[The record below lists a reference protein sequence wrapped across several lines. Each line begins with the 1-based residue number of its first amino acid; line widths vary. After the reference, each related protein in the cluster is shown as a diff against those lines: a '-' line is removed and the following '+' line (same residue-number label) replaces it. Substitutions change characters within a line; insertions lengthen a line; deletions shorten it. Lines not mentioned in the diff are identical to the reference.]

1 MRLRAT
7 HFWYSLAAVLVLG
20 VLALN
25 TYRAVTQSITID
37 EAYTY
42 TEFVEAPFSETLTRY
57 DANQHILFSI
67 AARITT
73 ALLPV
78 SEFTLRLPTVMA
90 GVVFLTVVCLLC
102 ARALGPTPLF
112 AAAIGLAA
120 LDPFVLDY
128 LSAARG
134 YGLALAF
141 WFTGLLM
148 FLKGLRRPH
157 APGRIAA
164 GALCAMLSVAA
175 NLTFAF
181 PAAGLIGMTLF
192 VLVLTRRYRLLACLI
207 LPALFIALLLY
218 ASPLRHA
225 RPAHFYHG
233 APTIS
238 ESVNSLGAY
247 TFFYRSE
254 NFTLAG
260 MPNWLSGTERRV
272 LGWLRIALAILAAGV
287 VAAVLLG
294 IRRRHRGMEVD
305 ELSSL
310 IMLLGGSSMLGAILL
325 VAAHH
330 LFGVLYPA
338 SRTGL
343 FWVVTAS
350 LLGPLL
356 AGKLTSWSRY
366 GRPAAVMLATAG
378 LACAAYL
385 GSQIRTG
392 DYAEWR
398 YDAGT
403 KEMVRRIDALPRA
416 AGPMR
421 AGVTWTLA
429 SSMEYYR
436 RVWKLDWD
444 PVARMPVE
452 QLEQR
457 ARASEFQCVVLL
469 PADQYVLERI
479 GWRPVFRDPV
489 TQAILA
495 VPAAAR

>member
-1 MRLRAT
+1 M
-7 HFWYSLAAVLVLG
+7 LG

-25 TYRAVTQSITID
+25 AYRAATQSITID

-42 TEFVEAPFSETLTRY
+42 TEFVEAPFNETLTRY

-73 ALLPV
+73 AILPAP
-78 SEFTLRLPTVMA
+78 EFSLRLPTVVA
-90 GVVFLTVVCLLC
+90 GAVFLVVICLLC
-102 ARALGPTPLF
+102 ARALGATPLF
-112 AAAIGLAA
+112 AAAIGLVA
-120 LDPFVLDY
+120 LNPFLLDY

-141 WFTGLLM
+141 WFSGLFL
-148 FLKGLRRPH
+148 FLKGLRPPN
-157 APGRIAA
+157 APGAIAA

-181 PAAGLIGMTLF
+181 PAAGLTGMMLLLLF
-192 VLVLTRRYRLLACLI
+192 VKRRYRLLPYLA
-207 LPALFIALLLY
+207 LPVVFIGLLLY

-260 MPNWLSGTERRV
+260 MPNWLSATERRV
-272 LGWLRIALAILAAGV
+272 LGWLRIALAILAAGG
-287 VAAVLLG
+287 VAAVLRG
-294 IRRRHRGMEVD
+294 IRRSRSSLETD

-310 IMLLGGSSMLGAILL
+310 ITLLGGSSLLGAVLL
-325 VAAHH
+325 VTAHH

-343 FWVVTAS
+343 FWIVGAS

-356 AGKLTSWSRY
+356 AGKLKRWPRY
-366 GRPAAVMLATAG
+366 GRAAAVILATAG

-392 DYAEWR
+392 YYAEWR

-403 KEMVRRIDALPRA
+403 KEMVRRIDALPRTA
-416 AGPMR
+416 RPLR
-421 AGVTWTLA
+421 AGVSWTLA

-444 PVARMPVE
+444 PVVRMPAE

-457 ARASEFQCVVLL
+457 ARAGEFQCVVLL
-469 PADQYVLERI
+469 PMDRHALERI
-479 GWRPVFRDPV
+479 GWRQIFRDPG
-489 TQAILA
+489 TGAILA
-495 VPAAAR
+495 VPPQR